1 MLSETAKFCRTLLSL
16 SSLTFLLLGSSSG
29 LAQQSVEENVQPAGQ
44 VCLTGQACVGTT
56 SASNTGSNV
65 VQPAAVPAVVVESTP
80 EPEPVVTAEVEPAVV
95 ESAVVESAVAAFDA
109 AATYQMSC
117 FACHGT
123 GAAGA
128 PVLGDQEAWS
138 ERMEKGIDSV
148 MANVMNGLN
157 AMPAKGLCFT
167 CSDDDLLAL
176 VEYMASQ

>member
-1 MLSETAKFCRTLLSL
+1 M
-16 SSLTFLLLGSSSG
+16 
-29 LAQQSVEENVQPAGQ
+29 
-44 VCLTGQACVGTT
+44 
-56 SASNTGSNV
+56 
-65 VQPAAVPAVVVESTP
+65 VQPAAAPVVVVESTP
-80 EPEPVVTAEVEPAVV
+80 EPEPVVTVEVEPAVV
-95 ESAVVESAVAAFDA
+95 ETAVAAFDA